1 MTKNKLLLVSVLSA
15 LAGVGVAA
23 AQPGG
28 PNHFAKLDTNADG
41 VVTTPEFQ
49 AGALARFESA
59 DVNKDGKV
67 TTDEMKAA
75 FAQHKQERFGKRDAN
90 GNGSLERSEVEKMPD
105 EMFARLDAD
114 KSGSLSAAELEN
126 APWGHHGAHGG
137 KGELKRLPGDA
148 DGDGVVTKT
157 EAVAG
162 ADQWAKK
169 LDTNGDGKLSQDE
182 LSHFRGHHGGG
193 HHGSC
198 AKSSD
203 AK

>member
-15 LAGVGVAA
+15 LAGVSAVA

-59 DVNKDGKV
+59 DTNQDGKV
-67 TTDEMKAA
+67 TSDEMKAA
-75 FAQHKQERFGKRDAN
+75 LAQHKQERFGKRDAN
-90 GNGSLERSEVEKMPD
+90 GNGSLERSEVPKMPD
-105 EMFARLDAD
+105 DVFARLDTD
-114 KSGSLSAAELEN
+114 KSGSLSAAELQN
-126 APWGHHGAHGG
+126 APWGHHG
-137 KGELKRLPGDA
+137 KGELKHMPGDA
-148 DGDGVVTKT
+148 DGDGVVTKSD
-157 EAVAG
+157 ALAG

-169 LDTNGDGKLSQDE
+169 LDTNGDGKLTPDE
-182 LSHFRGHHGGG
+182 LSHFGGHHRGG

-198 AKSSD
+198 AEHSD
-203 AK
+203 EK